1 MNADNAPR
9 DSGGMMEYYGRS
21 VDRVPSQ
28 QERTGGQAGDKTGK
42 QERTTGSGQ
51 LRVST
56 HSSGRCCANPS
67 NPRMSRCAR
76 SRWRSE
82 DYIGTYTIP
91 ALELT
96 VGGERVEFR
105 PKGVLVIGAAGR
117 VDIRGGRD
125 TVTLVKN
132 TDKAGGEWSMVLQRV
147 PHLRTVPFDQES
159 LKDALERVMLPL
171 P

>member
-1 MNADNAPR
+1 MGDQLTEFLRSRKEQAAKPEINWQARKDNWV
-9 DSGGMMEYYGRS
+9 RS
-21 VDRVPSQ
+21 VEGLYALVRKMLRKSIESKDVSV
-28 QERTGGQAGDKTGK
+28 RTFEMEVT
-42 QERTTGSGQ
+42 
-51 LRVST
+51 
-56 HSSGRCCANPS
+56 
-67 NPRMSRCAR
+67 
-76 SRWRSE
+76 E